1 MRMDR
6 QFDLVL
12 ADGRQCLSV
21 MAIVVH
27 NSLPRD
33 LVVAATMLQPP
44 ESHATSNVSKEGVLA
59 EAKRLGLDLP
69 AECVIQDALPM
80 RLVHDT
86 FKMRRTDASL
96 NAGKVA
102 TLGSLVIR
110 CAMHEVTEQ
119 SSCRSTTDPDS
130 ARCKC

>member
-80 RLVHDT
+80 RLVHVSMPRSRCGAP
-86 FKMRRTDASL
+86 MRR
-96 NAGKVA
+96 
-102 TLGSLVIR
+102 
-110 CAMHEVTEQ
+110 
-119 SSCRSTTDPDS
+119 
-130 ARCKC
+130 